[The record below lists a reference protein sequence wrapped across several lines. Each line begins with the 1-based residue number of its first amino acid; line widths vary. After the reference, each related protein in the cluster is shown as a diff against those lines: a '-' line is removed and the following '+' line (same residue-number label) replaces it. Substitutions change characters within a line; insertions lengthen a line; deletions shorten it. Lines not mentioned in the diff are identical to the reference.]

1 MEITIQMIKE
11 LRQATG
17 AGPKNCKEVL
27 QKTNGDVQAA
37 IDLLREQGL
46 AKAGKKSSREA
57 KEGLIKLYAHPGNR
71 VGVILEINCE
81 TDFVA
86 RNDQF
91 VALAHDISLQIAAMS
106 PRYVSKDDVP
116 AADLE
121 RERDVLTAITLE
133 EGKPENIVQKIVDG
147 RMSKFYEEH
156 CLLEQAFVKDDK
168 KKIGQLV
175 TEAIASLGENIV
187 VRRFER
193 YGLGE

>member
-1 MEITIQMIKE
+1 MEITIQMIKD

-17 AGPKNCKEVL
+17 AGPKNCKEAL
-27 QKTNGDVQAA
+27 QETNGNLEAA
-37 IDLLREQGL
+37 IDMLRQQGL
-46 AKAGKKSSREA
+46 AKAGKKASRDA

-86 RNDQF
+86 RNEKFQE
-91 VALAHDISLQIAAMS
+91 LAHDISLQIAAMS
-106 PRYVSKDDVP
+106 PRYVSKDEVP

-121 RERDVLTAITLE
+121 REREVLTAITLE

-156 CLLEQAFVKDDK
+156 CLLEQPFVKDDK
-168 KKIGQLV
+168 KTIGQLV
-175 TEAIASLGENIV
+175 TEGIASLGENIV